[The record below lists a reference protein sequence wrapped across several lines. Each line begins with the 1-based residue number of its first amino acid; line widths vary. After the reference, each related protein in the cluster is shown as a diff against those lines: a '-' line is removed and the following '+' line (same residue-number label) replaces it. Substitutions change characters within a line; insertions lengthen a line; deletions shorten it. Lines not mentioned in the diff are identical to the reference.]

1 MFNKTKNPHLS
12 IVQFLKSLQINVAVY
27 LRHHLCSEVANYTEF
42 FRQVKAFLQPA
53 MLRRNR
59 TKLVTT

>member
-27 LRHHLCSEVANYTEF
+27 LRRHLCSEGRIIQSF
-42 FRQVKAFLQPA
+42 FVKS
-53 MLRRNR
+53 
-59 TKLVTT
+59 KLFYNPQCFAEIAQNL